1 MRVPVSEAND
11 LNYLLCF
18 LLLMIDLMW
27 LINTLIAVATKWI
40 TLIGAIIISKKPL
53 GAKNEFQFTP

>member
-1 MRVPVSEAND
+1 MRVPVSAAND

-18 LLLMIDLMW
+18 LMMDLMW
-27 LINTLIAVATKWI
+27 SINAPIAVATKWI
-40 TLIGAIIISKKPL
+40 ALIGAIIISKKPL